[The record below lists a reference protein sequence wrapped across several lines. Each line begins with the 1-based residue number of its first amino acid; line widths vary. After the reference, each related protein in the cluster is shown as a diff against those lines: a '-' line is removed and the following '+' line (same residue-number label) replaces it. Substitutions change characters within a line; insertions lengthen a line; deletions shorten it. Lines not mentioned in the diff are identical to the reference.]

1 MDTVAERI
9 HSHVAGRA
17 RILVIEDEALFAR
30 AVAKSLEAARFEVTN
45 VPNLAGGRQAMQ
57 AAAPDLVLLDL
68 RLPDGNGMDF
78 LAEISALGDDR
89 PQVLVLTAY
98 GEIGDAVQA
107 IKLGAADYLKKPI
120 DLDELRLVVERV
132 LATTRMRNQL
142 DYSRERDSH
151 VAVEGAL
158 LIGETPPI
166 LRLREQIHRLA
177 RLGGG
182 SGEPPPT
189 VLILGETGS
198 GKDVAARL
206 LHLSGPFRDQPFVQV
221 DCASLPRDLMEAEL
235 FGHEKGAFT
244 SAVGARAGLLEAAEN
259 GTIFLDEIG
268 ELPLDLQA
276 KLLNVIERRRT
287 RRIGSVKERPIHARI
302 MAGTNRDLP
311 AMIAEGQFRAD
322 LFFRLNVI
330 TLTVPPL
337 RERGED
343 VVTLACHFALQTTR
357 RYGLAVH
364 SFSPDA
370 VAAMRRYHWPGQRA
384 GAQALGG
391 ARGASFPG
399 CTHRRPGARARPDS
413 PGDGRLVSPQRAH
426 SRGGRA
432 HPDRA
437 GPAGYRPQRLG
448 GRAQA
453 RSESHDS
460 ALPDGQVWIQR
471 HLNPFGTGVALQ
483 GIGVPLSFL

>member
-1 MDTVAERI
+1 MSTPAAAPPRLAI
-9 HSHVAGRA
+9 RA
-17 RILVIEDEALFAR
+17 RILVIEDEGLFAR
-30 AVAKSLEAARFEVTN
+30 AVAKSLEAQFDVACATT
-45 VPNLAGGRQAMQ
+45 LAAGRQVMQ
-57 AAAPDLVLLDL
+57 ASAPDLVLLDL

-78 LAEISALGDDR
+78 LAEVAALGDDR

-132 LATTRMRNQL
+132 LETTQMRNQL

-158 LIGETPPI
+158 LLGESAPI
-166 LRLREQIHRLA
+166 QRLRDQIHRLA

-182 SGEPPPT
+182 TGEPPPT

-206 LHLSGPFRDQPFVQV
+206 LHLAGLSRDQPFVQV
-221 DCASLPRDLMEAEL
+221 DCASLPRDLIEAEL

-244 SAVGARAGLLEAAEN
+244 SAVGARAGLLEAAEK

-287 RRIGSVKERPIHARI
+287 RRIGSVKERPIQARI

-311 AMIAEGQFRAD
+311 AMIADGEFRAD
-322 LFFRLNVI
+322 LYYRLNVI

-337 RERGED
+337 RERGAD
-343 VVTLACHFALQTTR
+343 IVTLARHFALQTSR
-357 RYGLAVH
+357 RYGLTAH
-364 SFSPDA
+364 RFSP
-370 VAAMRRYHWPGQRA
+370 AAMEAMSRYHWPGNVRELRHLVERA
-384 GAQALGG
+384 VLLSHGAVIDAQALALTPTPQAMTDAFPLKGLTLEAAERMLIEQALRDTNDNVSEA
-391 ARGASFPG
+391 AR
-399 CTHRRPGARARPDS
+399 
-413 PGDGRLVSPQRAH
+413 
-426 SRGGRA
+426 
-432 HPDRA
+432 
-437 GPAGYRPQRLG
+437 RLG
-448 GRAQA
+448 VSRMTLRYRMDKYGFKA
-453 RSESHDS
+453 S
-460 ALPDGQVWIQR
+460 
-471 HLNPFGTGVALQ
+471 
-483 GIGVPLSFL
+483 

>member
-1 MDTVAERI
+1 LETITAPASPRVA
-9 HSHVAGRA
+9 ARA
-17 RILVIEDEALFAR
+17 RVLVIEDETLFAR
-30 AVAKSLEAARFEVTN
+30 AVAKSLEGVGYEVVSAASLV
-45 VPNLAGGRQAMQ
+45 AGRQAMR
-57 AAAPDLVLLDL
+57 AAPPDLVLLDL
-68 RLPDGNGMDF
+68 RLPDGSGMDF
-78 LAEISALGDDR
+78 LVELSALGDDR

-132 LATTRMRNQL
+132 LATTTMRHQL
-142 DYSRERDSH
+142 DYSRERDSR
-151 VAVEGAL
+151 VAVEGAR
-158 LIGETPPI
+158 LIGESPPI
-166 LRLREQIHRLA
+166 QRLRDQIQRLA

-182 SGEPPPT
+182 TGEPPPT

-221 DCASLPRDLMEAEL
+221 DCASLPRDLIEAEL

-287 RRIGSVKERPIHARI
+287 RRIGSVKERPIQARI

-322 LFFRLNVI
+322 LYYRLNVI
-330 TLTVPPL
+330 TLTIPPL
-337 RERGED
+337 RERGD
-343 VVTLACHFALQTTR
+343 DIVTLARHFALQTAR
-357 RYGLAVH
+357 RYGLPAH
-364 SFSPDA
+364 SFGPDA
-370 VAAMRRYHWPGQRA
+370 MEAMGGYHWPGNVRELKHLVERA
-384 GAQALGG
+384 VLLSHGSEIDAQALALTHTPQAMAEAFPLKGLTLEAAERMLIEQSLQDASG
-391 ARGASFPG
+391 NVSEAAR
-399 CTHRRPGARARPDS
+399 
-413 PGDGRLVSPQRAH
+413 
-426 SRGGRA
+426 
-432 HPDRA
+432 
-437 GPAGYRPQRLG
+437 RLG
-448 GRAQA
+448 VSRMTLRYRMDKYGFKDA
-453 RSESHDS
+453 
-460 ALPDGQVWIQR
+460 
-471 HLNPFGTGVALQ
+471 
-483 GIGVPLSFL
+483 

>member
-370 VAAMRRYHWPGQRA
+370 VAAMRRYHWPGNVRELKHLVERA
-384 GAQALGG
+384 VLLSRGAHIDAQAL
-391 ARGASFPG
+391 ALDQTPQAMADSFPLKG
-399 CTHRRPGARARPDS
+399 LTLEAAERILIEQALQDTARNVSEAAR
-413 PGDGRLVSPQRAH
+413 
-426 SRGGRA
+426 
-432 HPDRA
+432 
-437 GPAGYRPQRLG
+437 RLG
-448 GRAQA
+448 VSRMTLRYRMDKYGFK
-453 RSESHDS
+453 D
-460 ALPDGQVWIQR
+460 I
-471 HLNPFGTGVALQ
+471 
-483 GIGVPLSFL
+483 